1 MRPGD
6 GLRGA
11 NRGVVVT
18 AEQHQGMAGGRTNS
32 GEGGSRL
39 DPQLGSPLYHQ
50 IFVVL
55 RSKIHSGEIQPGA
68 FLPSEHDIAAEFGVS
83 RITAKRALNELAG
96 IGLVVRERGRG
107 TKVSE
112 MPPTPRIHASVD
124 GWLEN
129 MTVMGRSTRAQVLDL
144 SYVLA
149 SGEVAKALSVAPDT
163 LVQRA
168 VRVRW
173 QGDESLSYLVTHI
186 PEDIGRRFTEQDLS
200 SEPLL
205 DILERNGVAA
215 SSARQ
220 IITATVA
227 DATVAGALG
236 IHIGA
241 PLLEVRRVV
250 CDQTERPV
258 EYIRALYR
266 PERYHYEVV
275 LTRVHGSDANSWS
288 PVTGADTP

>member
-1 MRPGD
+1 MTTGQYQ
-6 GLRGA
+6 GVTGA
-11 NRGVVVT
+11 VPT
-18 AEQHQGMAGGRTNS
+18 T

-50 IFVVL
+50 IFIVL
-55 RSKIHSGEIQPGA
+55 RNKIHSGEVQPGA

-96 IGLVVRERGRG
+96 AGLVVRERGRG
-107 TKVSE
+107 TKVAE
-112 MPPTPRIHASVD
+112 IPPRPRIEASVE

-129 MTVMGRSTRAQVLDL
+129 MSVMGRSTRAQVLDL
-144 SYVLA
+144 SYVPA
-149 SGEVAKALSVAPDT
+149 PADVAKALYVEPET
-163 LVQRA
+163 KVQRA

-173 QGDESLSYLVTHI
+173 VGDETLSYLVTHM
-186 PEDIGRRFTEQDLS
+186 PEEVGRLFTEKDLS

-205 DILERNGVAA
+205 NILERNGVVV

-236 IHIGA
+236 VHIGA

-250 CDQTERPV
+250 CDQADRPV

-266 PERYHYEVV
+266 PEHYHYEVV
-275 LTRVHGSDANSWS
+275 LTRVHGDEANCWS
-288 PVTGADTP
+288 PVMTPDTTTVKTEEWEES